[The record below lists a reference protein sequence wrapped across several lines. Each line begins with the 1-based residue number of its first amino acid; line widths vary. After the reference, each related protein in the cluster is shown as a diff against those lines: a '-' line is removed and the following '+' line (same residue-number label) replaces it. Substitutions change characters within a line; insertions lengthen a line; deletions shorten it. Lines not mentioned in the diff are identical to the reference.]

1 MVIAQCNN
9 CTLQSL
15 HNAVTRTHPPT
26 RWRHHRQETKPSNA
40 LPSASGLP
48 RQLPD
53 KSESQQIDKSESR
66 KAGKLASAPTSQHL
80 FTPPALATSPRLL
93 ACNHP
98 MGETPAVL
106 TRCNV
111 VSSSHPPSPYPAGRP
126 PPARPVLTASFP
138 CTQQQGRLPPA
149 PATTPKN
156 QEVGKL
162 ESWKV
167 GKLASAPAPV
177 PCWLPPAGNGDGTIQ

>member
-1 MVIAQCNN
+1 
-9 CTLQSL
+9 
-15 HNAVTRTHPPT
+15 
-26 RWRHHRQETKPSNA
+26 
-40 LPSASGLP
+40 
-48 RQLPD
+48 
-53 KSESQQIDKSESR
+53 
-66 KAGKLASAPTSQHL
+66 
-80 FTPPALATSPRLL
+80 
-93 ACNHP
+93 

-156 QEVGKL
+156 QEAGKL

-167 GKLASAPAPV
+167 GERPRTSTVLAAAR
-177 PCWLPPAGNGDGTIQ
+177 W